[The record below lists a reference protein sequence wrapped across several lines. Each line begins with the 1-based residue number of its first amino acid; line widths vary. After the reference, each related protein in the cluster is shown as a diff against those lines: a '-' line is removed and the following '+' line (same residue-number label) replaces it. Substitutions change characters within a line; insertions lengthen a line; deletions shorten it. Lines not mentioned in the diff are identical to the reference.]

1 VILLER
7 RDLSSGVTGQSPGVV
22 RCYYQ
27 DPALTEL
34 AFACVQHFRE
44 WATKIGPECGLYET
58 GVITALR
65 EDEELG
71 AREIIAKQL
80 HVGTGMLL
88 LGTEDMSSLYDDF
101 NPNGLAGAVYEPQ
114 AGYCDTRAVTR
125 GLARAAAQ
133 YGAQILLNSSVKAIH
148 VFRDRV
154 QGVET
159 TEGRVNCGTVIN
171 AAGAWAPILAETCN
185 APLPIQL
192 QKHEVVEVFLADE
205 GPTQLP
211 PYMEACSSFYLGPLG
226 ANKYVVGPA
235 GKPAGPAMLS
245 EVAEARSGVTLN
257 LPYAQ
262 YVSRRFT
269 RFTSAKIVG
278 GRSAPFDNTQD
289 RLPLVGSDP
298 RFEGLFVAAGL
309 SGHGFKFCP
318 LLGMAMAELVLTG
331 KTNRL
336 VKQFDPARFLS

>member
-1 VILLER
+1 MILLER
-7 RDLSSGVTGQSPGVV
+7 GNLSSGATGQSPGVV

-34 AFACVQHFRE
+34 AFACVQRFRN
-44 WATKIGPECGLYET
+44 WAAEIGPECGLYET
-58 GVITALR
+58 GVITAVP
-65 EDEELG
+65 EGEERG
-71 AREIIAKQL
+71 AHEILAKQL
-80 HVGTGMLL
+80 HVGTGMVL

-114 AGYCDTRAVTR
+114 AGYCDTRAVTY
-125 GLARAAAQ
+125 GLARAAVQ
-133 YGAQILLNSSVKAIH
+133 CGAQIRLNSSVKAIH
-148 VFRDRV
+148 VLRDRV
-154 QGVET
+154 YGVET
-159 TEGRVNCGTVIN
+159 PEGRINCGTVIN

-185 APLPIQL
+185 ASLPIRL
-192 QKHEVVEVFLADE
+192 QKHEVVEVSLANE
-205 GPTQLP
+205 GPAQLP

-226 ANKYVVGPA
+226 SNKYIVGPV
-235 GKPAGPAMLS
+235 GEPVGVAMPP
-245 EVAEARSGVTLN
+245 EVAEARNDITLD

-262 YVSRRFT
+262 YASKRFT
-269 RFTSAKIVG
+269 RFASAKIVG

-298 RFEGLFVAAGL
+298 RIEGLFVAAGL

-318 LLGMAMAELVLTG
+318 VLGKGMADLVLTG

-336 VKQFDPARFLS
+336 IKQFDPARFFS